1 MWLGKACRKE
11 GERNGQKRAY
21 PHYGM
26 ERGPGI
32 RLWQRERLVFA
43 HLSCGDLDSDSNSG
57 EGVGVGKGRY
67 ASRDLYTTTSTGCNV
82 QGGRCLDLYARET
95 SECEREH
102 G

>member
-1 MWLGKACRKE
+1 M
-11 GERNGQKRAY
+11 
-21 PHYGM
+21 
-26 ERGPGI
+26 
-32 RLWQRERLVFA
+32 
-43 HLSCGDLDSDSNSG
+43 
-57 EGVGVGKGRY
+57 GVGKGRY